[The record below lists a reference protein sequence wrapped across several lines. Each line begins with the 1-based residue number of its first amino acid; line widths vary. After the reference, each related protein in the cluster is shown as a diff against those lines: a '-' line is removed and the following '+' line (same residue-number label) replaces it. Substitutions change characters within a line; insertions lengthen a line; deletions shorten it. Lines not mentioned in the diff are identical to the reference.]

1 MTYYG
6 TVRPNANFDSEIY
19 ADYLEKAM
27 KGSGCDKDAIVRW
40 ITGISNAQ
48 RQMIRTPYKQKYG
61 KDLVEALKK
70 ELSGPLEE
78 LIVGLMETPT
88 KYDAA
93 QLHKAVK
100 GLGTTEKVL
109 IEILCS
115 RTNDE
120 IGAIRN
126 VYQQSYGRSLEKDVV
141 GDTSGDFKRLLVSLI
156 AGSRDQ
162 GDHVDDLKANQD
174 ARKLVQAGEKRLG
187 TDESCFNA
195 ILVQHSLRQLDRV
208 FVEYEKVTGH
218 PIEEAI
224 EKEFSGDVKKGYLA
238 LIRCIQNR
246 PRYFAFQMNKALKR
260 GFGIGGINDND
271 LIRVIV
277 SRSEIDLAIVK
288 TEYERFFKEALVDAI
303 NRECK
308 GPYRDALLNLVKGNN

>member
-1 MTYYG
+1 MAYYG
-6 TVRPNANFDSEIY
+6 TVRPNRNFDSEVY
-19 ADYLEKAM
+19 SGYLEKAF

-48 RQMIRTPYKQKYG
+48 RQMLRTPYKQKFG
-61 KDLVEALKK
+61 KDLVETLKK

-78 LIVGLMETPT
+78 LMVSLMETPT
-88 KYDAA
+88 KYDVM

-100 GLGTTEKVL
+100 GIGTTEKIL

-120 IGAIRN
+120 ITAIRN
-126 VYQQSYGRSLEKDVV
+126 VYQQTYGRSLEKDIV

-156 AGSRDQ
+156 AGARDQ

-174 ARKLVQAGEKRLG
+174 ARKLYQAGEKRLG

-195 ILVQHSLRQLDRV
+195 ILVQQSFRQLDRV

-238 LIRCIQNR
+238 LVRSIQNR
-246 PRYFAFQMNKALKR
+246 PRYFAFQLNKALKK
-260 GFGIGGINDND
+260 GFGGINDND

-277 SRSEIDLAIVK
+277 SRSEIDLSIVK
-288 TEYERFFKEALVDAI
+288 SEYERFFKEPLVDAI
-303 NRECK
+303 NKECK
-308 GPYRDALLNLVKGNN
+308 GAYRDALLNLVKGNN